1 MKKGSYTYGLT
12 YDLILRA
19 VAGEENALG
28 EILKLYEPFIVTLV
42 STDVI
47 GLDGKVHQQ
56 INEDWKSAAQIQLVK
71 AIKKW
76 EFRI

>member
-19 VAGEENALG
+19 VAGEENALE

-56 INEDWKSAAQIQLVK
+56 IQLVK

-76 EFRI
+76 EFRV